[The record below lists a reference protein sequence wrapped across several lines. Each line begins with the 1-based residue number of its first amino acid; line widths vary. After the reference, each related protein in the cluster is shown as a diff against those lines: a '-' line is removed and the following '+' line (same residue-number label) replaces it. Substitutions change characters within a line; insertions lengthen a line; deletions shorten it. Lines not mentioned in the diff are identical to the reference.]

1 MQKRRRNKPL
11 SDINVVP
18 YIDVMLVLLV
28 LFMVTAP
35 LLSQGVKVD
44 LPAAQ
49 AQPLSSD
56 TPEPIIVPVDK
67 NGNYYLNTAAQPEQS
82 LSLPELAG
90 QVTLQLQQDKARD
103 AAVVGRQR
111 QVLVKGD
118 KNVDY
123 GRVVQVMVALKN
135 AGAAAVGLMTQ
146 EDATTVESSRLNQ
159 RQ

>member
-1 MQKRRRNKPL
+1 MQKRRRTKPL

-28 LFMVTAP
+28 IFMVTTP

-56 TPEPIIVPVDK
+56 TPEPIIVSVDK
-67 NGNYYLNTAAQPEQS
+67 SGNYYLNTATQPERS